1 MHSRRDQVQAHT
13 FLVGRLVSA
22 LLQGEPDLAVPPT
35 RRTPLG
41 IVIGL
46 LLAAVAVGGLAVL
59 AVLAPGGATGWR
71 KPGTL
76 IVEKQTGTR
85 LVLLDGRLRPVLNYA
100 SARLLLGSKLTV
112 DSVPAKSL
120 AAVPRGAAVGIL
132 GAPDSLPDAGRPGGG
147 PWLVCGTST
156 VDSSG
161 AGTRPAVAL
170 RIGAAADARPV
181 PDRQAVLVRTPDGTR
196 HLAWRDRRLRLAA
209 PWVER
214 ALGLDDSAAVPVRDG
229 WIDALPAGP
238 DLGAS
243 PVAGRGR
250 PGPVLDG
257 RQSRVGQVFVVHGTG
272 VAPRFY
278 QLSAD
283 GLVPATATAAALAL
297 GDPAAAA
304 SYGDQPP
311 QPLELSPAALGSATV
326 LPAPAWQAQAPPSP
340 PSLVPVGLGSATVPC
355 VQAVPGTDRPAVS
368 VVTAPADAAGES
380 TVDGPALVRDAR
392 TADRIAVRPGGG
404 LLARTQPAPGLPG
417 AGLYLVT
424 EDGAKYPVASADA
437 ADALGE
443 PLSSAVAVPAD
454 LLALLP
460 TGPVLDRI
468 GNGGGAAGT

>member
-1 MHSRRDQVQAHT
+1 VHSRRDQVQAHT

-41 IVIGL
+41 LVIGS
-46 LLAAVAVGGLAVL
+46 LLAAVAVGGLALL

-100 SARLLLGSKLTV
+100 SGRLLLGSKLTV
-112 DSVPAKSL
+112 DSVPAASL
-120 AAVPRGAAVGIL
+120 AGVPRGAAVGIL
-132 GAPDSLPDAGRPGGG
+132 GAPDSLPDPGRPGGG

-156 VDSSG
+156 ADSST
-161 AGTRPAVAL
+161 AGRQPAVAL
-170 RIGAAADARPV
+170 RIGAAADTRPV

-196 HLAWRDRRLRLAA
+196 YLAWRDRRLRLAA

-214 ALGLDDSAAVPVRDG
+214 ALGLDDGAAVAVRDG

-243 PVAGRGR
+243 PVPGRGR

-257 RQSRVGQVFVVHGTG
+257 RPSRVGQVFVVHGTG
-272 VAPRFY
+272 IASRFY
-278 QLSAD
+278 QLSAG
-283 GLVPATATAAALAL
+283 GLVPATATAAALTL
-297 GDPAAAA
+297 GDPAAAE
-304 SYGDQPP
+304 SYRGQPP

-326 LPAPAWQAQAPPSP
+326 LPAPAWQAQAPPAP
-340 PSLVPVGLGSATVPC
+340 PSLVPGGLGSATVPC
-355 VQAVPGTDRPAVS
+355 VEAVPGTDRPAVS

-392 TADRIAVRPGGG
+392 TADLIAVRPGGG
-404 LLARTQPAPGLPG
+404 LLARTQPVPGVPG
-417 AGLYLVT
+417 DGLYLVT

-437 ADALGE
+437 ADALGQ
-443 PLSSAVAVPAD
+443 PVSSAVAVPAD

>member
-1 MHSRRDQVQAHT
+1 VHNRRDQIQAHT
-13 FLVGRLVSA
+13 FMVGRLVSA

-41 IVIGL
+41 LLIGL

-59 AVLAPGGATGWR
+59 AILIPGGATGWR

-112 DSVPAKSL
+112 DSVPAASL
-120 AAVPRGAAVGIL
+120 RGVPRGAAVGIV
-132 GAPDSLPDAGRPGGG
+132 GAPDSLPDPGHPHGL

-156 VDSSG
+156 MDSSG
-161 AGTRPAVAL
+161 AGRQPAVAL
-170 RIGAAADARPV
+170 RIGAAADTRPV
-181 PDRQAVLVRTPDGTR
+181 PDRQAVLVRTADGTR
-196 HLAWRDRRLRLAA
+196 YLAWRDRRLRLAA

-214 ALGLDDSAAVPVRDG
+214 ALGLDDSAAVPIRDS
-229 WIDALPAGP
+229 WINGLPAGP
-238 DLGAS
+238 DLGA
-243 PVAGRGR
+243 PPRPGRGN

-257 RQSRVGQVFVVHGTG
+257 QPSRVGQVFVVHGTG
-272 VAPRFY
+272 VPARFY
-278 QLSAD
+278 QLSAA

-304 SYGDQPP
+304 AYGDQPP
-311 QPLELSPAALGSATV
+311 QPRELSPAAFGSATV
-326 LPAPAWQAQAPPSP
+326 LPAPDWQAQAPAAP
-340 PSLVPVGLGSATVPC
+340 PSLAPGGLGSATVPC
-355 VQAVPGTDRPAVS
+355 VQAVPGADRPAVS
-368 VVTAPADAAGES
+368 LVTAPADVAWEP

-392 TADRIAVRPGGG
+392 TADLIAVEPGGG

-437 ADALGE
+437 AEALGE
-443 PLSSAVAVPAD
+443 PVPSAVPVPAD

-468 GNGGGAAGT
+468 GNGGGLPVS